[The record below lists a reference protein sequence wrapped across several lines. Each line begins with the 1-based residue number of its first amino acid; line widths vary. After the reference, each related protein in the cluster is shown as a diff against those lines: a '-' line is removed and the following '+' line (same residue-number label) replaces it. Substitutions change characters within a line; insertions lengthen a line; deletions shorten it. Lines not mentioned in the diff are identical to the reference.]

1 MPASG
6 ERINTLLQTIMR
18 PVMAPAREKAVRFTA
33 STKSDGVGDVVISSD
48 GNLDERGVLE
58 HSRNPPHASTQS
70 RKARPRVNDCQA
82 RKTNN
87 SDSSDE
93 HTGSSD
99 DGPMQPGLSSKPN
112 GSKSCPIV
120 SEANKTRIQEENTA
134 IHVDLTKKSRTSAED
149 IGLSNPSV
157 KRRRSSRGQRVDVLS
172 YDLSHHP
179 LDSYTRPKAVARKKS
194 KARVETF
201 GCKDSEVQE
210 NKVSNVRKLKHESLS
225 NIDKSGEPD
234 GRALRKPCIS
244 TRSSSTERGRRKSAR
259 SSMSIDKTSKY
270 DMSWHPADTVIR
282 PQAAAW
288 RQRKGPGLDT
298 VPTMTRDQSDRD
310 PNLSLVVID
319 NAKGDELAPVSSP
332 PKRSRDENQICGLA
346 KPPTSCNFLQPDSEA
361 EEDAEEPHRRRSSR
375 THKSSQPL
383 IYNARFHPADVVLR
397 PSAASKYTG
406 SRMPADSVQLPKHR
420 QRGEIWEKNSP
431 SHVLEKPKSV
441 AQESPAPLHHGIIPA
456 TLPTSIL
463 PSSVQSVATFHFEN
477 PVPTPPNWS
486 HLHNPYVHTRVLDW
500 NKLQEIDRCI
510 YRLQKGAPL
519 NSKTLPLIWQHV
531 KDQLYEEGHITLDD
545 KRGEES
551 TGWVKA
557 RYESVRVGVQAFFKA
572 QAEPMDKKH
581 WTVFHAEGLNVYD
594 KDRGRKY
601 WRHFEDSI
609 MQPDMTTAARPKSRQ
624 TLEAKGCGGE
634 GKSDRSVPADEQ
646 SLDPLSLEILRE
658 TSSYQYADLQHQ
670 KPSWSPTGST
680 IDPTWLHHNGMIP
693 DGYADD
699 WEHPEAEMTQ
709 PENMPDNTST
719 LRNRIE
725 SQKSASELLR
735 PFEYWV
741 NNQAEMM
748 HEGIAVSREPNFVPR
763 STLHTRSPVIL
774 QRDSESQPSAFDS
787 SNHSP
792 GSLEFQSA
800 SQASMERNTSTL
812 VEGALEVLGDT
823 RDIESPYKK
832 TLKQPLAALLPS
844 LPIAPSQ
851 KRKSRSKSSDF
862 IQVHEDQPGRTPLV
876 KKIVANHPL
885 SPGTD
890 LPKENLSSQE
900 RLDQS
905 NGHIATE
912 ISRSIRRRLSH
923 GTPGRARMA
932 NDARTGPHRN
942 IFGGD

>member
-1 MPASG
+1 MFQGACD
-6 ERINTLLQTIMR
+6 RMITILSSEETDI
-18 PVMAPAREKAVRFTA
+18 PQAVRFTA
-33 STKSDGVGDVVISSD
+33 STKSDGGCDAAISSTE
-48 GNLDERGVLE
+48 NLDERGVLE
-58 HSRNPPHASTQS
+58 HSRNPPNASTQS

-87 SDSSDE
+87 SDSNDE

-120 SEANKTRIQEENTA
+120 SESNKTRIRKENTA
-134 IHVDLTKKSRTSAED
+134 IHVDVTKRSRTGAED
-149 IGLSNPSV
+149 ISLSNPSV
-157 KRRRSSRGQRVDVLS
+157 KRRRSSCGQRVGVLS
-172 YDLSHHP
+172 YNLSHHP

-201 GCKDSEVQE
+201 GCKDTAVQE
-210 NKVSNVRKLKHESLS
+210 NEDSDVRKLKQESSS
-225 NIDKSGEPD
+225 NIDRSAEPD
-234 GRALRKPCIS
+234 GGASRKPRIS
-244 TRSSSTERGRRKSAR
+244 TRSSSIERGWRKSAR

-288 RQRKGPGLDT
+288 RQRKGPGPDT
-298 VPTMTRDQSDRD
+298 IPTMTRDQSGRD
-310 PNLSLVVID
+310 PDPLFVVID
-319 NAKGDELAPVSSP
+319 NAKGDELAPVSNP
-332 PKRSRDENQICGLA
+332 PKRARDGNQICGLA
-346 KPPTSCNFLQPDSEA
+346 KPPKDCNFLQPDSETG
-361 EEDAEEPHRRRSSR
+361 EDAEEPHRRRSSR
-375 THKSSQPL
+375 THKSTRPL

-406 SRMPADSVQLPKHR
+406 SRMPADSIQLPKHR
-420 QRGEIWEKNSP
+420 QHGEIWEENSP
-431 SHVLEKPKSV
+431 PHLLENPKSV
-441 AQESPAPLHHGIIPA
+441 AREFPAPLHHKSKPA
-456 TLPTSIL
+456 TLPTSKL
-463 PSSVQSVATFHFEN
+463 PSSVQGGSTFHFEN
-477 PVPTPPNWS
+477 PLPTPPNWS
-486 HLHNPYVHTRVLDW
+486 HLQNPYVHTRVLDW

-531 KDQLYEEGHITLDD
+531 KDRLYEEGHITLDD

-609 MQPDMTTAARPKSRQ
+609 TQPDMTTAAGPESRQ
-624 TLEAKGCGGE
+624 TLEAEGCGGE
-634 GKSDRSVPADEQ
+634 GKPDRSVPADEQ
-646 SLDPLSLEILRE
+646 PLDSLLLEILGE
-658 TSSYQYADLQHQ
+658 TSRYQYADLQHQ

-693 DGYADD
+693 GGYADD
-699 WEHPEAEMTQ
+699 REQPEAEMALS
-709 PENMPDNTST
+709 ENRPDNSST
-719 LRNRIE
+719 LRHPIE
-725 SQKSASELLR
+725 SQKSASELLQ
-735 PFEYWV
+735 PLEYWV
-741 NNQAEMM
+741 NNQTKTM
-748 HEGIAVSREPNFVPR
+748 HEGIAVSRKPNFVPR
-763 STLHTRSPVIL
+763 STLHTRSPVRL
-774 QRDSESQPSAFDS
+774 QRDSESQPSAFNS
-787 SNHSP
+787 SNQSP
-792 GSLEFQSA
+792 GRLDFQS
-800 SQASMERNTSTL
+800 SRQASMERNISTL
-812 VEGALEVLGDT
+812 VEGSLGVLENTGDN
-823 RDIESPYKK
+823 ESPYKEA
-832 TLKQPLAALLPS
+832 LKQPLAALLPS